1 MPEKYRFEAQATL
14 STTDFSFR
22 ENDMAGGAQANE
34 TFITQASPNRSLGRN
49 GETLGFAK
57 KQYSNDQKLQKIRD
71 NAASPLGMEMVEL
84 KSKTGVKEWVMDR
97 SNLENIEKRI
107 TEITNIFNKAV
118 ADLEAAKNAET
129 PDPDAVKEAQRLAD
143 YQGADLAAM
152 RRIESNK
159 ELEAMRLQEVWNR
172 NPAVQEYLKAAQKHE
187 IAASLAA
194 SISNVAE
201 STSHLYEDRGKM
213 SDPKIGGDRQLLAR
227 AVASHEVDKMIGL
240 QVCAEEKFAMD
251 ADGELFG
258 VSIQCDGAGVTA
270 KFGTNQYG
278 EKQTAFLNIDYS
290 KPAVQRGLHD
300 LEALDYITGQCDRH
314 TGNIFVDPE
323 SGKVTGID
331 NDLAFPE
338 VDRELMLERADALKQ
353 KTVAGMPKMMHAE
366 TAAKIAAVKPDEFRK
381 MLQNV
386 SPPNGDRGLGEK
398 EISGAVKRLGDLQ
411 HAIQNGAGIQIVPQ
425 FNQETYKAALEAQAK
440 ENKYCASIVGGIDRV
455 RADVQARLDSKLASH
470 CMRGPETVEKAAVN
484 PALPAVRRLDQLTP
498 AEQADFRAAL
508 TALNKTE
515 DKLAAVREKLAKL
528 AKVEKPSMRDRL
540 AAMRYGGM
548 EGARR
553 QLRNQEAELTK
564 EVTARVKGVNVMA
577 YGVLEKTAGPKT
589 AQNHDR
595 VVAGNGVKNNI
606 AAAQAPAQ
614 GRHVSDELAALSKLA
629 KPRIPAKAHDAGDGR
644 EAAEWQAELEAH
656 PVKHSVGEEMH
667 RPAHG
672 PQEMKPAGNSV
683 RGSGAWKPEAK
694 QPPAPKQGGG
704 ALSHQ

>member
-1 MPEKYRFEAQATL
+1 MPGKYRFEAQSTL
-14 STTDFSFR
+14 STTDFAFR
-22 ENDMAGGAQANE
+22 ENDTAGGAQANE

-57 KQYSNDQKLQKIRD
+57 KQHSNDQQLNDIRVM
-71 NAASPLGMEMVEL
+71 AADVLMTELSEL
-84 KSKTGVKEWVMDR
+84 KAKPGVQKWLTDR
-97 SNLENIEKRI
+97 TDLENIEQRI
-107 TEITNIFNKAV
+107 KGSTDAFNKAV
-118 ADLEAAKNAET
+118 ANLEAAKNAAT
-129 PDPDAVKEAQRLAD
+129 PNPDTVKEAQREVD
-143 YQGADLAAM
+143 YHGADLAAF

-159 ELEAMRLQEVWNR
+159 ELEAMRLQEVWLR
-172 NPAVQEYLKAAQKHE
+172 NPALQQCLEVQQKHE
-187 IAASLAA
+187 IADSLAS

-201 STSHLYEDRGKM
+201 SSSHLYEERGKM
-213 SDPKIGGDRQLLAR
+213 SNPINGGDRQLLAR

-240 QVCAEEKFAMD
+240 QVCAEEKFALD
-251 ADGELFG
+251 ADGALFG

-278 EKQTAFLNIDYS
+278 EKQTAFLDIDYS
-290 KPAVQRGLHD
+290 EPAVQRGLHD

-323 SGKVTGID
+323 SGRVTGID

-338 VDRELMLERADALKQ
+338 VERELMLDRGDKLKE
-353 KTVAGMPKMMHAE
+353 KTVAGMPRMMHSD
-366 TAAKIAAVKPDEFRK
+366 TAAKIAAVKPEEFRK

-386 SPPNGDRGLGEK
+386 RPPNGGHGLGEK

-411 HAIQNGAGIQIVPQ
+411 NAIQNDSGIKIVPQ
-425 FNQETYKAALEAQAK
+425 FNQETYKAALDDQSK
-440 ENKYCASIVGGIDRV
+440 ENKYCTSIVGGIQRE
-455 RADVQARLDSKLASH
+455 RADVQARLEAGVSKH
-470 CMRGPETVEKAAVN
+470 RMRGPETVEKAEVN
-484 PALPAVRRLDQLTP
+484 PALPAVRKLDQLPP
-498 AEQADFRAAL
+498 AEQAAFRAAL
-508 TALNKTE
+508 TALDKTE

-528 AKVEKPSMRDRL
+528 EKPSMKDRL
-540 AAMRYGGM
+540 AAMRHGGM

-577 YGVLEKTAGPKT
+577 YGVLEKTAGPKA

-595 VVAGNGVKNNI
+595 EVAANGVKNTI

-614 GRHVSDELAALSKLA
+614 GRHVSDELAELSKPA
-629 KPRIPAKAHDAGDGR
+629 KARIPAKAHDAGDGR
-644 EAAEWQAELEAH
+644 EAAEWQADLEAH

-672 PQEMKPAGNSV
+672 PLEMKPAGNSLH
-683 RGSGAWKPEAK
+683 GSGAWKPEAK

-704 ALSHQ
+704 ALSHH